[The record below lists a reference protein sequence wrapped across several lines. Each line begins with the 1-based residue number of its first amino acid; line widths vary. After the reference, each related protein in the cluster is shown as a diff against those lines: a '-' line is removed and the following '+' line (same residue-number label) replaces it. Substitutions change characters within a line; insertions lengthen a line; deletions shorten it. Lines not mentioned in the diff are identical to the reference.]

1 MATAGIDVGT
11 WAVKAVVV
19 DSGQVTGKAIVRV
32 GFDLFT
38 TIDEVLTRALEQAGL
53 QREALSRLVA
63 TGAGRGLVAT
73 AQDQVTEV
81 TADARGASFLCPG
94 VRTVLDVGAEESR
107 ALRCDGV
114 SGVLDFAINERCA
127 AGAGAF
133 IETMARAL
141 GAEVSEM
148 GALSLASTRAVSISA
163 QCTIFAE
170 SEVISLIHAQT
181 PREDIARAVHEA
193 IAGRIL
199 TLVRR
204 VGVEEP
210 VALFGGVAHNAGFV
224 DALERAL
231 HATVLVPRWP
241 EYAGALG
248 AALIAAEKFR

>member
-19 DSGQVTGKAIVRV
+19 ESRRVAGKAMARV
-32 GFDLFT
+32 GFDLST

-53 QREALSRLVA
+53 QREDLPRLVA

-73 AQDQVTEV
+73 AKDQVTEV

-94 VRTVLDVGAEESR
+94 VCTVLDVGAEESR
-107 ALRCDGV
+107 ALRCDGAG
-114 SGVLDFAINERCA
+114 GVLDFAINERCA

-141 GAEVSEM
+141 GVEVSEM
-148 GALSLASTRAVSISA
+148 GSLSLASTRAVSINA

-170 SEVISLIHAQT
+170 SEVVSLIHAQT

-193 IAGRIL
+193 IAGRIV

-210 VALFGGVAHNAGFV
+210 VVLIGGVARNAGFV
-224 DALERAL
+224 EALERAL
-231 HATVLVPRWP
+231 HTTVLVPRWP

-248 AALIAAEKFR
+248 AALIATYNS